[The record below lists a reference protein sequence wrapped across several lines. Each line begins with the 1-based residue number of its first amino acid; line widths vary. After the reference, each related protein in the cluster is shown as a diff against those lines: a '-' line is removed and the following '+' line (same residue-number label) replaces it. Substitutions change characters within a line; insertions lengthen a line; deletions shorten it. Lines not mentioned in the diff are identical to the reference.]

1 MTAPRIHHVQIAIPA
16 GGEAE
21 GRRFYGALIGLVEVE
36 KPPALR
42 QRGGV
47 WFEVGGQQ
55 LHLGVDPSF
64 RPAKKAHVAFQ
75 IGDLS
80 QRRAQ
85 LIAQEYTVVDDD
97 ELAGYRRC
105 YVSDPFGNRVELLEP
120 L

>member
-1 MTAPRIHHVQIAIPA
+1 M
-16 GGEAE
+16 
-21 GRRFYGALIGLVEVE
+21 
-36 KPPALR
+36 
-42 QRGGV
+42 
-47 WFEVGGQQ
+47 GGQQ

-64 RPAKKAHVAFQ
+64 RLAKKAHVAFQ